1 MIETQEGLL
10 LSHEQL
16 AKLRA
21 WEKEVINDPGQPSR
35 IKTSKLAGIRSMIMQ
50 IEREIQ
56 SYNWLRLQSTI
67 TELEEQAQR
76 LKAEELPALLSRK
89 IRAIREAA
97 DAMQPAM

>member
-16 AKLRA
+16 AKLRT
-21 WEKEVINDPGQPSR
+21 WEKEIINDSGQPSR
-35 IKTSKLAGIRSMIMQ
+35 IKTSKLAGIRSMIAQ

-56 SYNWLRLQSTI
+56 SYNLSRLQSTI
-67 TELEEQAQR
+67 DELEDQAQK
-76 LKAEELPALLSRK
+76 LKAEELPALLSQK

-97 DAMQPAM
+97 EAMQPAM